1 MIGVG
6 RLGGSNACP
15 SSEPINPPASNPNGV
30 GIGKCLA
37 IWLPS
42 AAIPIWLLILGED
55 GCWIR
60 VTLLL

>member
-15 SSEPINPPASNPNGV
+15 SSEPINPPASNQMAWV
-30 GIGKCLA
+30 LVEVLA